1 MDINYSIQQQFF
13 RPAPARGPS
22 RFCPH
27 PKGRWYIY
35 IICYVA
41 HSKYYVLHYFQNI
54 YVTCH
59 ITASLLQMLSTAR
72 LLHQMNKIIKSLMK
86 KKIKKNQ
93 EEHVESPKQAI
104 QMVATAHSAEAAHA
118 SSLGLGMDCMHKPS
132 LSAGSRC
139 CPHASQKPGRVII
152 EPCVIMM

>member
-1 MDINYSIQQQFF
+1 MFIFTLKFLMDINYSIQQQFF

-86 KKIKKNQ
+86 KKKIKKSMLRALDKQ
-93 EEHVESPKQAI
+93 FRWLPLPTLLKLLMQALLDSGWIACISPHYLQ
-104 QMVATAHSAEAAHA
+104 VLDAAHMLPKNQA
-118 SSLGLGMDCMHKPS
+118 
-132 LSAGSRC
+132 
-139 CPHASQKPGRVII
+139 
-152 EPCVIMM
+152 E